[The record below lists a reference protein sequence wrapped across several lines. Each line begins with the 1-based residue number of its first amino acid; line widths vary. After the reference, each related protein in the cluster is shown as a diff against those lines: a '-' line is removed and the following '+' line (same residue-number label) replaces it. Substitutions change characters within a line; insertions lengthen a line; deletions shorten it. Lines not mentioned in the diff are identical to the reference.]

1 MPDENR
7 GDEASGGIHEDET
20 RGSIE
25 TAPGSEC
32 RLRSAERSRKDLCTV
47 SESHKW
53 QFKQRF
59 RRGAYGWKG
68 TSLASKRLRE
78 AVSEIKKVAKKDP
91 VAAADGTVALF
102 ERLWPALEGIDSSS
116 GALGVAVNRS
126 IEALLP
132 IMIDAPAELNT
143 RRRWLERLYEA
154 VLEDGVEFLSPVENH
169 WGEICAF
176 PELVEEWLEFLLS
189 GLVLCW
195 KDDRPGGYFT
205 GTSICLSCLL
215 EAGRYDELGGVL
227 SLRRFPFWPYDCF
240 WAEALLRMGRT
251 DEAVAYAGS
260 RQPEEYESQSI
271 LRFCERVLLEGGRS
285 DEAYWE
291 YGLAIR
297 SGNTYLASYRA
308 IVKKYPE
315 RDPEQVL
322 RDLIDL
328 SQERGKWFA
337 AARHA
342 GYLEVARDCARSGLV
357 EPKTLVT
364 AARDAAETD
373 PSFSFEVALRAL
385 DLMLQGY
392 GYELMVID
400 ILPAFEILFDAAD
413 AMGVEDW
420 AMSSVRELLAREVP
434 RNELDCAD
442 YLQELVERRQRKQ
455 PEVE

>member
-1 MPDENR
+1 MTEP
-7 GDEASGGIHEDET
+7 
-20 RGSIE
+20 
-25 TAPGSEC
+25 
-32 RLRSAERSRKDLCTV
+32 
-47 SESHKW
+47 HKW

-59 RRGAYGWKG
+59 RRSAYGWKG
-68 TSLASKRLRE
+68 TALASKRLRE

-126 IEALLP
+126 INVLLP
-132 IMIDAPAELNT
+132 ILIEAPADIDT
-143 RRRWLERLYEA
+143 RRRWLERLYDA
-154 VLEDGVEFLSPVENH
+154 ACEDGVNYLFPVECS
-169 WGEICAF
+169 WGEICVH
-176 PELVEEWLEFLLS
+176 PELVDYWIEFLLP
-189 GLVLCW
+189 GLELCQ
-195 KDDRPGGYFT
+195 RIGGPGGYYD
-205 GTSICLSCLL
+205 GEAICLSCLL
-215 EAGRYDELGGVL
+215 EAERYEKLREVL
-227 SLRRFPFWPYDCF
+227 SMRGYSYWPYDCF
-240 WAEALLRMGRT
+240 WAEALIRMGRT
-251 DEAVAYAGS
+251 DEAVAYAES
-260 RQPEEYESQSI
+260 RHPDEYESQSV
-271 LRFCERVLLEGGRS
+271 LEFCERVLLDDGRS

-400 ILPAFEILFDAAD
+400 ILPAFEILFEAAD
-413 AMGVEDW
+413 AMGVDDW
-420 AMSSVRELLAREVP
+420 AMASVKELLSREVP
-434 RNELDCAD
+434 RNEPDCAK
-442 YLQELVERRQRKQ
+442 YLLELVERRRRER